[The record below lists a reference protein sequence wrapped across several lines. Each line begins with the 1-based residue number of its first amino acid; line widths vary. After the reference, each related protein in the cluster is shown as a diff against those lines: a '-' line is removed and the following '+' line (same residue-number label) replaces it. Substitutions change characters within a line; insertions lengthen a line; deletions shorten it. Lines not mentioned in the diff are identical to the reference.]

1 MDIDT
6 KLIALPTANM
16 LGPLLGRSLQ
26 MEEVD
31 INTLKDSNFYQT
43 SGEYKTYKLSDEFTE
58 DQIKYLLDSPTQQI
72 TQFGLGYHTDPNSPL
87 FLLSSQSDRIYDH
100 SLNSLHTL
108 IKSSSENSSK
118 TEIQTSEG
126 VDAGIEAI
134 IKGVESSGALGI
146 RALQLAVQFYNFPP
160 EMHKRLS
167 AAFDAVPAL
176 NKAFFWENLNRLAED
191 SPEIEELLKN
201 TTVKKCLG
209 GGSLQTTYEAHFK
222 QPDGTDKAGTLK
234 MKNPNVAARLKDT
247 YSAAKVVLDT
257 VAGKN
262 ENPQVQEQARVG
274 SMLIDL
280 SQNWCL
286 ADINDSTFEVDDDA
300 FKQTIDKYN
309 QRAGFGAVYA
319 PDRIF
324 TSQKLTSE
332 ELVPGKTVNQLL
344 NNPSIDDA
352 TKKDLVWTMTE
363 FFLFQMQEPVTLP
376 DGSKKYLIHSD
387 PHVGNII
394 ADLGGED
401 IKMGIID
408 RSLFIKMD
416 ETEVNLI
423 QKMINGSNISDFAYS
438 TIDYL
443 LNHNKIRGVKKG
455 LITSQVLGK
464 LSQEF
469 TKQFSKGEVNK
480 ISLLNTLFM
489 ELNKTQGGSFD
500 IPLNLRLMMR
510 NIAASQELT
519 KRYGLNLEEIARTT
533 QFI

>member
-1 MDIDT
+1 
-6 KLIALPTANM
+6 
-16 LGPLLGRSLQ
+16 
-26 MEEVD
+26 
-31 INTLKDSNFYQT
+31 
-43 SGEYKTYKLSDEFTE
+43 
-58 DQIKYLLDSPTQQI
+58 
-72 TQFGLGYHTDPNSPL
+72 
-87 FLLSSQSDRIYDH
+87 
-100 SLNSLHTL
+100 
-108 IKSSSENSSK
+108 
-118 TEIQTSEG
+118 
-126 VDAGIEAI
+126 
-134 IKGVESSGALGI
+134 
-146 RALQLAVQFYNFPP
+146 
-160 EMHKRLS
+160 
-167 AAFDAVPAL
+167 
-176 NKAFFWENLNRLAED
+176 
-191 SPEIEELLKN
+191 
-201 TTVKKCLG
+201 
-209 GGSLQTTYEAHFK
+209 
-222 QPDGTDKAGTLK
+222 
-234 MKNPNVAARLKDT
+234 
-247 YSAAKVVLDT
+247 
-257 VAGKN
+257 
-262 ENPQVQEQARVG
+262 
-274 SMLIDL
+274 MLIDL